1 MKTAKHFLTTMF
13 ILIIARMA
21 GAQTQVGVTA
31 GIGGATQSCFGDI
44 YNNDDLT
51 TGFKAG
57 ITVRKPVNETFAVK
71 TGLLYTLK
79 GSSYEVVSD
88 GVFNR
93 QTDKLNYL
101 VLPVE
106 AEYSI
111 PVQKNRLFAATG
123 PYAGFLLDAK
133 HKTGKSTNEVSG
145 TQNVDCGLTFEIGY
159 AYKCWGNNELQFSV
173 DYEMGLAKISDYN
186 EDWRNKALSFN
197 VAVLF

>member
-13 ILIIARMA
+13 ILMIARMA

-51 TGFKAG
+51 TGFNAG

-71 TGLLYTLK
+71 TRLLYALK
-79 GSSYEVVSD
+79 GCSYEKMAD
-88 GVFNR
+88 GLFTR
-93 QTDKLNYL
+93 ETDKLNYL

-111 PVQKNRLFAATG
+111 PVQKNRLFTAAG

-133 HKTGKSTNEVSG
+133 HKTGKSTKEVNE
-145 TQNVDCGLTFEIGY
+145 TKNVDFGLAFEIGY
-159 AYKCWGNNELQFSV
+159 AYKCRGNNELQFSV

-186 EDWRNKALSFN
+186 EDWRNKTLSFN